1 MQFSL
6 LQENLNSALQNVSR
20 FAQSKSQLPILGNIL
35 FATDSGRL
43 KLTATN
49 LELGI
54 NYWIGAKIDAEGSFT
69 IPAKEL
75 VEFVSYLP
83 SGKLDFDL
91 NENNLLTVQSPKAK
105 SVFTT
110 TPVSDF
116 PVLPSINPDTKVTI
130 DSKVF
135 SESISQVAFA
145 SATDDTR
152 PVLTA
157 VLCTFTSDT
166 LSLVATDGFRL
177 SLKHLKLTAPITLP
191 TGSDSLT
198 YLIPSKSLFEITKLS
213 KNNTNLTFGVSADLH
228 QLVFVL
234 DDVEVVS
241 RLIEGEFPDYQRI
254 VPSAFASKVFINREE
269 LTQAIKIAS
278 VFARE
283 SANVVR
289 FNIKNNLLDISAN
302 APQVGQNSAQVDI
315 KLEGEPLEIAFNY
328 KFISDFLAVCKG
340 SELIINLNESLT
352 PVNFQDISS
361 PDFTHIIMPVRIQD

>member
-6 LQENLNSALQNVSR
+6 LQENLNLALQNVSR

-35 FATDSGRL
+35 FTTDSGRL

-54 NYWIGAKIDAEGSFT
+54 NYWVGAKIDTEGSFT

-83 SGKLDFDL
+83 AGKLDFSL
-91 NENNLLTVQSPKAK
+91 NENNLLTVSSTKAK

-110 TPVSDF
+110 TPVNDF
-116 PVLPSINPDTKVTI
+116 PTLPSINPETQVTI
-130 DSKVF
+130 ESKVF

-157 VLCTFTSDT
+157 VLCTFTSNT

-177 SLKHLKLTAPITLP
+177 SLKNLQLTTPISLP
-191 TGSDSLT
+191 QDSLT
-198 YLIPSKSLFEITKLS
+198 YLIPSKSLQEIIKLS
-213 KNNTNLTFGVSADLH
+213 KNNTNLTFGVSTDQH

-234 DDVEVVS
+234 EDVEVVS
-241 RLIEGEFPDYQRI
+241 RLIEGDFPDYQRI
-254 VPSAFASKVFINREE
+254 IPSAFSSKVFINKDE
-269 LTQAIKIAS
+269 LSQAIKIAS

-289 FNIKNNLLDISAN
+289 FNIKNNLLEISAN
-302 APQVGQNSAQVDI
+302 APQVGQNSAQADI

-352 PVNFQDISS
+352 PVNFQDVTST
-361 PDFTHIIMPVRIQD
+361 DFTHIIMPVRIQD